1 MIKTTWAHIR
11 RSPYQA
17 FAAIFI
23 MMQTFFVISAFTF
36 ITFGSAKTIS
46 YFESVPQATAFFK
59 DTVKQE
65 DIEALRNQVNA
76 TGKATKVRFV
86 SKDEAFK
93 IYKEQNKGEDPL
105 LMDLVSADILP
116 PSLGVSANNLD
127 DLASIANLMKQS
139 QQVERVEFRRDIVD
153 KLKSWTNALRKIGVA
168 FIAVLSLDSIFLMVI
183 IIGIKISQKKEE
195 IEIMRLLSASN
206 GYIRSPFLLEGMF
219 YGIIGAVLGWG
230 IASSIL
236 LYETPFLHSF
246 LGEIPLLPVPPLFLL
261 AVLGG
266 EILGAIILGWFASFL
281 AVFRYLK

>member
-1 MIKTTWAHIR
+1 MMKTTWAHIR

-17 FAAIFI
+17 FAAVFI
-23 MMQTFFVISAFTF
+23 MMQTFFVITAFTF

-59 DTVKQE
+59 DTAKQS
-65 DIEALRNQVNA
+65 DIDALKSQVNA
-76 TGKATKVRFV
+76 TGKATKVRFI
-86 SKDEAFK
+86 SKEEAFK

-116 PSLGVSANNLD
+116 PSLGVSAQNLD
-127 DLASIANLMKQS
+127 DLESIANLMKQS
-139 QQVERVEFRRDIVD
+139 PQVERVEFRRDIVD

-206 GYIRSPFLLEGMF
+206 SYIRFPFLLEGMF
-219 YGIIGAVLGWG
+219 YGITGAVLGWG
-230 IASSIL
+230 IASSVL
-236 LYETPFLHSF
+236 LYETPFLRSF
-246 LGEIPLLPVPPLFLL
+246 LGEIPLLPVSPFFLL

-266 EILGAIILGWFASFL
+266 EILGAVILGWFASFL